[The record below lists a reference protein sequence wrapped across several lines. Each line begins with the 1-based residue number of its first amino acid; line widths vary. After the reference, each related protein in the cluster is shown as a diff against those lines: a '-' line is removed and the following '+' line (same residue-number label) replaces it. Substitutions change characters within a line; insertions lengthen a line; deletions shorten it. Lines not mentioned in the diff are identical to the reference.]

1 MSLIAAVTL
10 STSSAARFIQ
20 AKTLGHGE
28 KYALAAVGVI
38 AAMAAFKDWRRQAD
52 AVSTR

>member
-10 STSSAARFIQ
+10 SASSAARFVQ
-20 AKTLGHGE
+20 ARTLGHGE
-28 KYALAAVGVI
+28 KYALAAVGLI
-38 AAMAAFKDWRRQAD
+38 AAVAAIKDWGRQTD

>member
-10 STSSAARFIQ
+10 SASSAARFVQ
-20 AKTLGHGE
+20 ARTLGHGE
-28 KYALAAVGVI
+28 KYALAAVGLI
-38 AAMAAFKDWRRQAD
+38 AAVAAIKDWRRQTD

>member
-10 STSSAARFIQ
+10 SASSATRFIQ
-20 AKTLGHGE
+20 ARTLGHGE

-38 AAMAAFKDWRRQAD
+38 AAVAAIKDWRRRAD